1 MVGLGKLL
9 LEGGRGKKQ
18 LNIPLT
24 RYVGV
29 SISGNGVRLESWNF
43 TDDNMY

>member
-9 LEGGRGKKQ
+9 LEGGRGE